1 MELSAFIV
9 MSTGAYLQ
17 VHCCNYD
24 HCWPYTIRYM
34 CCSLIVF
41 SEFELKENYEKESL
55 HECLN

>member
-9 MSTGAYLQ
+9 LSTGAYLQ

-55 HECLN
+55 HE